1 MNINPNN
8 NQHLK
13 VGEKVICVKD
23 VSFSDGTTHKQGQVL
38 TVEPPTQAYFSLFT
52 SSVSRDWAYYL
63 KLA

>member
-23 VSFSDGTTHKQGQVL
+23 VSFSDGTTHNIDPQPFYEEG
-38 TVEPPTQAYFSLFT
+38 Y
-52 SSVSRDWAYYL
+52 
-63 KLA
+63 